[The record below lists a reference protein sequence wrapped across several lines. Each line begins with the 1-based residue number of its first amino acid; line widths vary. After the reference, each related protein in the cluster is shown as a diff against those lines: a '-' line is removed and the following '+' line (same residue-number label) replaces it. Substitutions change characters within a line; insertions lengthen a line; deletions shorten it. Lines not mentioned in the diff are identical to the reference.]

1 MIELTPKLIY
11 EDLYTSA
18 YKDLLNYGLS
28 EDQSSR
34 KANIYAVKNTW
45 SFFTSNDKQ
54 HVIYRR
60 MLEFKQKLIR
70 T

>member
-11 EDLYTSA
+11 EDLYASA

-28 EDQSSR
+28 EDQASR
-34 KANIYAVKNTW
+34 RANIYCVKNTW
-45 SFFTSNDKQ
+45 RFFTSDDKQ